1 MATEERP
8 PEERGTKIVHLP
20 FADLQDSPLFR

>member
-1 MATEERP
+1 MAEERV